1 MKVLITYS
9 NPDCDDNWQKV
20 YVLLYALTFRFHIYP
35 HLKTIKT
42 L

>member
-1 MKVLITYS
+1 MKVLITYT
-9 NPDCDDNWQKV
+9 NPDCDDNWQKIS
-20 YVLLYALTFRFHIYP
+20 YIYTFRFHIYP